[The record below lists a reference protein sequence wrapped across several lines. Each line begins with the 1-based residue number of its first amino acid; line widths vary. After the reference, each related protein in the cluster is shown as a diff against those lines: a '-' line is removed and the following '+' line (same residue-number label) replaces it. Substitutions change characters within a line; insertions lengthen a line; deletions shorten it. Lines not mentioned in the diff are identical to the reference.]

1 MRKHSKLLLALLII
15 SGQLFA
21 QVTILENTPERLV
34 IQWKIDGIDSVTVNS
49 GKETYTIPSFIGQ
62 NAKLGKFKTP
72 SAPAYSFFVGVPQQG
87 TINVSLQTEDI
98 STMHFTHPIK
108 LQSDSSRQLEINF
121 QSEWICEP
129 KYSNIG
135 PLRAAQFFI
144 KPFIYDSE
152 TGIAKVFRSGKITI
166 EFPSSPGIKAIMSES
181 PMSKML
187 RKLLLNYSVARNWG
201 AVKKLNKKAIESY
214 PLQTVQ
220 KAVYFKIGDGHK
232 SINEGTTNENGIIK
246 ITGDTIIKALGIS
259 RSISRIALYALYKGI
274 LPETVPDTGK
284 IPDGI
289 SEIPLY
295 RYDENGNGLVD
306 KNDYLLAYVSNLSD
320 WYYDNEFKFRIDP
333 YDESRTYWLFE
344 KSQNAKTMN
353 KFTQPAAK
361 NTVVN
366 DYFINRSFCRQPN
379 LRESQ
384 SEGGN
389 NWFWKKLTPSDR
401 TFTYNF
407 DLPIVDT
414 SFPGKLTLTNQN
426 YGSENLGISFGH
438 SVLKRDSIELCYVIP
453 KWDSQNVKIEFNG
466 SGNEYYE
473 LSSIQ
478 FEYKSKLL
486 ANSGLVRTPIFSSND
501 TGIVN
506 YRFSNATKQK
516 IYLFRIDTSETEVSL
531 VDTFRTVSYTWSDT
545 GHSGVKY
552 FACNDSGFI
561 KSPELSSVI
570 NLQSNKYLVHD
581 LRSAAQRADYLII
594 THPAFISESQVL
606 AAHKEKMGFKNPI
619 IVDVNEIFQ
628 YFSGGNKDPTAIRN
642 FLAYVKRN
650 WTGGSDLLYVLLMG
664 NGNHDPKNYLEKNE
678 PDFIPIYQSSS
689 DLEEDYYSYLE
700 VDTNDTKSDNKPQL
714 VIGRLPCKTKAEA
727 EVLVNKILD
736 MEDPLRADFGSWRNR
751 ALIVADDDMQG
762 KLSDGI
768 ESHYT
773 SSEIVADVIS
783 LKWPSMDLRKVYLF
797 DYEWNAALEKPGVTR
812 AILNE
817 INNGVAYVNYFG
829 HGSDDLWADEHVL
842 TSDNISSMSNN
853 KQYPVISSF
862 SCDVGRFDVPGA
874 ECFSSA
880 LVKAPSAGACAA
892 ISSTRLAYATDNEH
906 IAVTFYSEVF
916 DSLSISIGAAFYMSK
931 VISASY
937 SHHTYS
943 LLGDPSLQFINP
955 ERSIDLNAATIT
967 DSTIDTVMALQQI
980 KIAGSIRKADNSID
994 TDFGNG
1000 TVPAYITLG
1009 LFNAP
1014 DSASR
1019 KDGGKDER
1027 NDGTKIRYLMPG
1039 TPVFLGKTAVRNGRF
1054 EQTVYT
1060 PKNLTFDKAGVKLTG
1075 YAWKDR
1081 ERAIAIGVNEK
1092 IIFSGT
1098 ANTNGNTTDSAGPL
1112 ISIRPVYENTA
1123 AIGQVNVSFTDRIT
1137 SSLPLKF
1144 QIDLFDESGIDITG
1158 SGPDEG
1164 LVYEIKGIL
1173 NKKVINNKFQFK
1185 SGDIR
1190 EGSASVEIEENQ
1202 LKPGIYNLTV
1212 NARDLIGNIS
1222 IKDFSLEITDK
1233 NELKLDH
1240 VFNYPNPFRMGQ
1252 TTRFFFYES
1261 NTALNTLQPA
1271 VFYIKIYSLSGRL
1284 LRVFSNANNGVVWD
1298 GRDQAGNMLSP
1309 NVYLYQVNAYD
1320 TYNQKNIKS
1329 KIKKIVI
1336 HPPR

>member
-21 QVTILENTPERLV
+21 QVTILENTSQRLV

-49 GKETYTIPSFIGQ
+49 GKETYTIPTFKGQ

-72 SAPAYSFFVGVPQQG
+72 SAPAYSFFIGVPQQG
-87 TINVSLQTEDI
+87 TINVSLQAEDI
-98 STMHFTHPIK
+98 STMQFTHPIR
-108 LQSDSSRQLEINF
+108 LQRDSSRQLELNF

-129 KYSNIG
+129 KYSNVG
-135 PLRAAQFFI
+135 PLRTAQFFI

-152 TGIAKVFRSGKITI
+152 TGIAKVLRSGRVTI
-166 EFPSSPGIKAIMSES
+166 EFPPSPGIKTIASES
-181 PMSKML
+181 SMSKML

-201 AVKKLNKKAIESY
+201 AVKKLNKQAIESF

-232 SINEGTTNENGIIK
+232 SVNEGTTNENGIIK
-246 ITGDTIIKALGIS
+246 ITGDTIIKALGNS
-259 RSISRIALYALYKGI
+259 RSISRIALYASYKGI

-289 SEIPLY
+289 SEVPLY

-320 WYYDNEFKFRIDP
+320 WFFDKEFKFRIDP
-333 YDESRTYWLFE
+333 YDESRTYWLLE
-344 KSQNAKTMN
+344 KSQNAKTMS

-361 NTVVN
+361 NTFVN
-366 DYFINRSFCRQPN
+366 DHFVNRSYCMQSN
-379 LRESQ
+379 LRESR

-389 NWFWKKLTPSDR
+389 NWVWKKLTTTDR

-407 DLPIVDT
+407 KLPLVDT
-414 SFPGKLTLTNQN
+414 SFPGKLTLTNQS
-426 YGSENLGISFGH
+426 YGSENLRITFGKSLLKQD
-438 SVLKRDSIELCYVIP
+438 SVEPHYIIP
-453 KWDSQNVKIEFNG
+453 KWDSLNVKIEFNG
-466 SGNEYYE
+466 SGDNYYE

-478 FEYKSKLL
+478 FEYRSKLS
-486 ANSGLVRTPIFSSND
+486 ANSGMVRIPIFSSND

-506 YRFSNATKQK
+506 YRLTNAAKQK
-516 IYLFRIDTSETEVSL
+516 IYLFRIDTSETDVSL

-545 GHSGVKY
+545 GKIGVKY

-561 KSPELSSVI
+561 RSPELSSVI
-570 NLQSNKYLVHD
+570 NLQGNKYLVHD
-581 LRSAAQRADYLII
+581 LRSVAQRADYLII
-594 THPAFISESQVL
+594 THPAFISESQLL
-606 AAHKEKMGFKNPI
+606 ATHKEKMGFKNPI
-619 IVDVNEIFQ
+619 IVDVNEIFY

-650 WTGGSDLLYVLLMG
+650 WTGGSDLFYVLLMG
-664 NGNHDPKNYLEKNE
+664 NGNIDPKNYLENE
-678 PDFIPIYQSSS
+678 TDFIPIYQSGY
-689 DLEEDYYSYLE
+689 DLEEDYYSYLD
-700 VDTNDTKSDNKPQL
+700 VDTNDIKGDNKPQL

-727 EVLVNKILD
+727 AVLVNKILE
-736 MEDPLRADFGSWRNR
+736 MEDPQKADYGSWRNR

-762 KLSDGI
+762 KEVDGI
-768 ESHYT
+768 DSHYT
-773 SSEIVADVIS
+773 SSELVADIIS
-783 LKWPSMDLRKVYLF
+783 RKWPSMDLRKVYLF
-797 DYEWNAALEKPGVTR
+797 DYEWNAAMEKPGVTR
-812 AILNE
+812 TILNE

-829 HGSDDLWADEHVL
+829 HGADELWADEHVL
-842 TSDNISSMSNN
+842 TIENVSSMSNN

-874 ECFSSA
+874 ECLSSA
-880 LVKAPSAGACAA
+880 LVKAPSAGACVA

-906 IAVTFYSEVF
+906 IAVEFYSDLF
-916 DSLSISIGAAFYMSK
+916 DSLSTSIGAAYFMSK
-931 VISASY
+931 VTNASY

-955 ERSIDLNAATIT
+955 ERSMNLNVTTIS
-967 DSTIDTVMALQQI
+967 DSTLDTVMALQQI
-980 KIAGSIRKADNSID
+980 KIAGAIRKADNSID

-1000 TVPAYITLG
+1000 IVPAYITLG

-1027 NDGTKIRYLMPG
+1027 NDGVKIRYLIPG

-1075 YAWKDR
+1075 YAWKDK
-1081 ERAIAIGVNEK
+1081 ERAVAIGVNEK

-1098 ANTNGNTTDSAGPL
+1098 AETNANTTDSAGPL
-1112 ISIRPVYENTA
+1112 ISIRPVYENAATA
-1123 AIGQVNVSFTDRIT
+1123 QVNVSFTDRIT

-1164 LVYEIKGIL
+1164 LAYEIKGIL
-1173 NKKVINNKFQFK
+1173 NKKIINNKFQFK

-1190 EGSASVEIEENQ
+1190 EGSASVEIEENK
-1202 LKPGIYNLTV
+1202 LKPGVYNLTV

-1233 NELKLDH
+1233 NELKLSH

-1261 NTALNTLQPA
+1261 NTTSTTSQSAA
-1271 VFYIKIYSLSGRL
+1271 FYIKIYSLSGRL

-1309 NVYLYQVNAYD
+1309 NVYLYQVSAYD